1 MQGIVLCIGMV
12 FLVISYIRKSKK
24 PAIILKNQIC
34 LICISMLLLITIRS
48 DL

>member
-24 PAIILKNQIC
+24 PAITLKNRYV
-34 LICISMLLLITIRS
+34 LFV
-48 DL
+48 